1 MTEDEAKKESERAC
15 LLLAVLP
22 PEVMERVAGHLGPAD
37 RSELERVSGRL
48 VLQPVWRRRRRLLEA
63 LCSSALAPILA
74 RGESR
79 RLDRLEPDLSLEERR
94 ETLRERILD
103 RLDPRIWFYA
113 RRHPHPQRNR

>member
-15 LLLAVLP
+15 LLLAALP
-22 PEVMERVAGHLGPAD
+22 PEVMARVAGHLGPKE

-48 VLQPVWRRRRRLLEA
+48 VRQPVWRRRRRFLEA

-74 RGESR
+74 RGESE
-79 RLDRLEPDLSLEERR
+79 RLDRLEPDMGVEERR
-94 ETLRERILD
+94 ETLRERVLD

-113 RRHPHPQRNR
+113 SRHPHPQKTR